1 MKKKKINYLNII
13 DKIEKVRSKNNINWM
28 DIMRIAF
35 KYSPVEA
42 KKVLKKINTNDTK
55 ISNLL
60 KKLSK

>member
-42 KKVLKKINTNDTK
+42 MKVLKKINTNDTK

-60 KKLSK
+60 KELSK

>member
-35 KYSPVEA
+35 KYSPEEA

-60 KKLSK
+60 KELSK

>member
-60 KKLSK
+60 KELSK